1 MKRLLLAIDPVLS
14 PVYFSKQTALLP
26 VYPDLLAV
34 RDRGHREIRR
44 DQGRLAGV

>member
-1 MKRLLLAIDPVLS
+1 MKRLLLAMIRVLS

>member
-1 MKRLLLAIDPVLS
+1 MKRLLLAMIRFIAGTFLQ
-14 PVYFSKQTALLP
+14 QTALLP